1 MKAKEKI
8 ELLRRFIDKGLTS
21 AGDKVDSDTNQKVK
35 TIKERLFH
43 NVSWLLG
50 GRAVSSI
57 FSAIQTVILAR
68 ILGVNDYGL
77 LALIIAYTDILNNFF
92 DFKVWETATKY
103 IGIFWTNGER
113 EKTRAMI
120 KLSYIVDISSGIIAF
135 IISIITAKIA
145 SLYLIHSPQAY
156 PLIWIYSFGFLFGTA
171 STTSDA
177 ILRVLDRYKR
187 IAFVYSFNEFLRLL
201 LVSIVLYLGMGIKG
215 VLFSYVGST
224 LAMFLIRLWAV
235 SRTLEENQLDR
246 WWRSNLG
253 LIRDQWKGIA
263 WFLGNTSF
271 TGTLNLASDNFLG
284 VLVLGYYSGKE
295 GAAYYKIAKSLVKII
310 IRLVDSLYEAIYP
323 ELVKMYSIG
332 ALGDFKRLLQL
343 STKNLSK
350 ITIPV
355 AILIFAFSD
364 RLITLIFGA
373 KYIPSSN
380 TLRIVT
386 LAVLVSQLTFWTI
399 PAFLAFGKSG
409 ARNLITIA
417 STAVYVGL
425 LFLLVPKYSYIGAA
439 WAFLAS
445 SVVNSLIS
453 FWVMRNSLIR
463 EGKKQLNIQAT

>member
-1 MKAKEKI
+1 VIPE
-8 ELLRRFIDKGLTS
+8 
-21 AGDKVDSDTNQKVK
+21 TNQKIK

-50 GRAVSSI
+50 GKAISSI
-57 FSAIQTVILAR
+57 FSAIQTVIVAR

-77 LALIIAYTDILNNFF
+77 LALIIAYADILNNFF

-103 IGIFWTNGER
+103 ISTFWTSEER
-113 EKTRAMI
+113 EKTCSMI
-120 KLSYIVDISSGIIAF
+120 KLSYIIDISSGVLAF

-145 SLYLIHSPQAY
+145 SQYLTHSPQAY
-156 PLIWIYSFGFLFGTA
+156 TLIWIYSFNLLIGTA

-177 ILRVLDRYKR
+177 ILRVFDKFRR
-187 IAFVYSFNEFLRLL
+187 IAFVYSFNEFFRLL
-201 LVSIVLYLGMGIKG
+201 LVSIALYLGMGIKG
-215 VLFSYVGST
+215 VLFSYVASSF
-224 LAMFLIRLWAV
+224 LMFVVRLWAV
-235 SRTLEENQLDR
+235 SRTLEENQLER
-246 WWRSNLG
+246 WWKSNLG

-271 TGTLNLASDNFLG
+271 TGTLNMASDNFLG

-310 IRLVDSLYEAIYP
+310 IRLIDSLYEAIYP
-323 ELVKMYSIG
+323 ELVKTFSAG
-332 ALGDFKRLLQL
+332 AIGDFKRLLKI

-386 LAVLVSQLTFWTI
+386 VAVLILQLTFWTI

-425 LFLLVPKYSYIGAA
+425 LFLLVPKYSYVGAA

-445 SVVNSLIS
+445 SAINSLIS